1 MYILINVA
9 AILLGSLSVFCW
21 LRHDKIKP
29 KSALALAAFLAV
41 TVFVLGLDLRL
52 KTWPTLKI
60 SFSAIRGVI
69 GAGFAIIV
77 VRKYSP
83 KDYAKFLRATIVSL
97 PIMYAISKFSCL
109 YVGCCHGFE
118 YAGPL
123 AYVHDGQSYFPVQLL
138 EIIIFGLLSIV
149 FAIIAKKKHKLYIYL
164 PYVALGVKFLLDFCR
179 AERGGP
185 VSFLSW
191 NQVFL
196 LIIMLVWANYACSHK
211 SILHMALIE
220 NSNNR

>member
-1 MYILINVA
+1 MYILINVI

-29 KSALALAAFLAV
+29 KYALALAAFLAV
-41 TVFVLGLDLRL
+41 AIFVLGLDLRL
-52 KTWPTLKI
+52 KIWPTLKV

-77 VRKYSP
+77 VQKYSP

-118 YAGPL
+118 YAGPF

-138 EIIIFGLLSIV
+138 EIITFGLLSAV
-149 FAIIAKKKHKLYIYL
+149 FVIIARTRRKLYIYL
-164 PYVALGVKFLLDFCR
+164 PYVALGAKFLLDFCR
-179 AERGGP
+179 AERGGLG
-185 VSFLSW
+185 SYLSW

-196 LIIMLVWANYACSHK
+196 LIITIVWANYASHHK
-211 SILHMALIE
+211 SIIRLGII
-220 NSNNR
+220 